1 MALTGSAEVERIF
14 DRFIPSSD
22 RDSRNCANA
31 MLLQQPRA
39 RGWRHVAERWLQK
52 IGERG
57 DTPHRTARAHHPDR
71 TAPPTRQA
79 LSPLLTR
86 TQDKTRHNTQKN
98 RTEANHT
105 CCSILVAMSTN
116 LEHIGGRCDICNRG
130 DGKSREEQATR
141 RNMQECRDCGIKV
154 HETCYGMPNTNAK
167 DPDFRCHACK
177 AVGRTILV
185 SKPHQEVK
193 TMAQRKRPVACALCP
208 IKTGPHAMHPLYD
221 VNGTEG
227 RQVVNKNNELAWV
240 HTLCAMYI
248 SSYNGYVYGCDRDGK
263 AYDADADTTE
273 DTSKAPDGM
282 SSTAE
287 GREITAVSTAE
298 GGENTAAISAAEDG
312 EITAVSTA
320 YFVIGGKET
329 GKDADWAKET
339 RSNILNARRGVCF
352 ICNKKDNIHGVLR
365 IPVEC
370 SAGSKNEPQQLIDDR
385 KNADEICTKPMHVGC
400 ARWGLTSRG
409 EPARYRR
416 VFYYPGLPAQTNES
430 TTNALKS
437 GLLDNKVAC
446 YCNKHAKQL
455 KEGQDIRK
463 RYERKR
469 RMVIEEEDED
479 GEEEN
484 GGDREEDNNESSND
498 NANDVESNTGGSV
511 AVSL

>member
-1 MALTGSAEVERIF
+1 MSSNAELER
-14 DRFIPSSD
+14 
-22 RDSRNCANA
+22 
-31 MLLQQPRA
+31 
-39 RGWRHVAERWLQK
+39 
-52 IGERG
+52 
-57 DTPHRTARAHHPDR
+57 
-71 TAPPTRQA
+71 
-79 LSPLLTR
+79 
-86 TQDKTRHNTQKN
+86 
-98 RTEANHT
+98 
-105 CCSILVAMSTN
+105 
-116 LEHIGGRCDICNRG
+116 LEPIKGKCDICNCV
-130 DGKSREEQATR
+130 DGKTREDQAI
-141 RNMQECRDCGIKV
+141 RNMQRCKECGIKV
-154 HETCYGMPNTNAK
+154 HETCYGMPKTNAK

-177 AVGRTILV
+177 AVGRTVLV

-193 TMAQRKRPVACALCP
+193 TMVQRKRPVACALCP

-248 SSYNGYVYGCDRDGK
+248 SSYNGYVYGCDRDGE
-263 AYDADADTTE
+263 AYDADETE
-273 DTSKAPDGM
+273 DTSKAPEPGG
-282 SSTAE
+282 TLGTVE
-287 GREITAVSTAE
+287 NGEITAAV
-298 GGENTAAISAAEDG
+298 SAAEDDSD

-370 SAGSKNEPQQLIDDR
+370 SAGSKNEPQQLLKDR
-385 KNADEICTKPMHVGC
+385 ENADEICTKPMHVGC
-400 ARWGLTSRG
+400 AMWGLNSRG

-430 TTNALKS
+430 TANDLKP
-437 GLLDNKVAC
+437 GLVDNKVAC
-446 YCNKHAKQL
+446 YCNKHAKQR
-455 KEGQDIRK
+455 KENKKKRK
-463 RYERKR
+463 KLEELEARKKKMR
-469 RMVIEEEDED
+469 IEEEEEEDED

-484 GGDREEDNNESSND
+484 GGDCEEDNDESSNNND
-498 NANDVESNTGGSV
+498 NDAESNTGGSI